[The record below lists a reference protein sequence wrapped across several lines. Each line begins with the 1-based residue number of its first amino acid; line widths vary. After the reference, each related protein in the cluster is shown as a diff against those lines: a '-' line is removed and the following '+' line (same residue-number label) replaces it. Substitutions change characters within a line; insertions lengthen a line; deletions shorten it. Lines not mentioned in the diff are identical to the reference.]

1 MIRVVHIVWSDGFG
15 GILTLVNDLT
25 TAQAKQKDLS
35 VEIFLCKTPDNGSEQ
50 AFKFAVPCHYG
61 DLKKGSDVSPAII
74 RKLTKLFKQFDI
86 LHFHS
91 FNLATAIAA
100 INSGKKIFYT
110 EHGNFGFGRKLSFGN
125 KISRWML
132 KMFLQRVD
140 FISFNSK
147 FTKDYAEKIYHLK
160 CNRAVIYNGV
170 NILPLVKTDDKLLK
184 SISEKTFVVG
194 TSSRFVGFKRIDR
207 LIEGFAKFSQGKEDV
222 LLLLVGDGTLKNQ
235 FEEQINSLGISTKTL
250 FTGFRSNVK
259 EYQNRMDV
267 CVFPSENEPFGLV
280 AVETLSLGKP
290 TIIFD
295 DGGGMKEVIARVG
308 KEDIVNSTT
317 ELSNRLEAYYSSRDS
332 KDHDIEKRKEVSSQ
346 FTIEQMEE
354 TIRENYKG
362 VYSFSSSHSF
372 SK

>member
-35 VEIFLCKTPDNGSEQ
+35 VEIFLCKSPDNGNEH

-61 DLKKGSDVSPAII
+61 NLQKGTDVSPAII
-74 RKLTKLFKQFDI
+74 RNLTKLFKEYDI

-100 INSGKKIFYT
+100 VNSGKKIFYT

-132 KMFLQRVD
+132 KMFLHRMN
-140 FISFNSK
+140 FISFNSE
-147 FTKDYAEKIYHLK
+147 FTQAYAEKIYHLK
-160 CNRAVIYNGV
+160 CNRAVIYNGT
-170 NILPLVKTDDKLLK
+170 NSSPLIKTDDKLLL
-184 SISEKTFVVG
+184 SIAEKTFVVG

-207 LIEGFAKFSQGKEDV
+207 LIEGFAKFSDGKDDV
-222 LLLLVGDGTLKNQ
+222 LLLLVGDGSLKNQ
-235 FEEQINSLGISTKTL
+235 FEEQVKSLGISTKTL
-250 FTGFRSNVK
+250 FTGFRPNVK
-259 EYQNRMDV
+259 EYQNRMNV

-295 DGGGMKEVIARVG
+295 DGGGMTEIIARVG
-308 KEDIVNSTT
+308 KADIVGSPA
-317 ELSNRLEAYYSSRDS
+317 ELSNRLDAYYSSRNS
-332 KDHDIEKRKEVSSQ
+332 KDEEIEKRKEVSSH

-354 TIRENYKG
+354 AIRGQYKLMLMN
-362 VYSFSSSHSF
+362 
-372 SK
+372 